1 MRWERKLLGTKPDH
15 NSQCSARACS
25 RKSTGAEMTGSPLTG
40 LRQGA
45 APGCQT
51 FQERRDTQPRKSV
64 RVGASPT
71 CDLFILCLSLSPRFP
86 SPCFYPAVPV
96 STVPWLAPPA
106 PPQARSP
113 LSHQNSVCC
122 GRSFVYCQSSQACH
136 WPNTTKPGQGGL
148 GSRCRLA
155 PQGQV
160 MASKPGTQ
168 LKGRL
173 PPVLGSCFRS

>member
-71 CDLFILCLSLSPRFP
+71 CDLFILCLSLYPRFP
-86 SPCFYPAVPV
+86 SPCFYPALPV
-96 STVPWLAPPA
+96 STVPWLASPA
-106 PPQARSP
+106 PPPGSLSPLTPELCLLWQLLCLLPELAGLPPAKHNEAWPGKARLQVQTGPSGTGNGLQAREAA
-113 LSHQNSVCC
+113 Q
-122 GRSFVYCQSSQACH
+122 R
-136 WPNTTKPGQGGL
+136 
-148 GSRCRLA
+148 
-155 PQGQV
+155 
-160 MASKPGTQ
+160 
-168 LKGRL
+168 
-173 PPVLGSCFRS
+173 